1 VHSGRIVTVILVSI
15 YTRVVILHES
25 VFASAVRRNNASSLM
40 NSLVDT
46 RIEDLLLNL
55 LEIIVH
61 YTDRLAKTLLGKH

>member
-1 VHSGRIVTVILVSI
+1 
-15 YTRVVILHES
+15 
-25 VFASAVRRNNASSLM
+25 M